1 MILIMHG
8 LAERQYLNL
17 IKRILKNGSI
27 QKTRNGM
34 TQSLIGETM
43 RFSLKDNKLPLLTTK
58 HIPWKTCLRELL
70 WFIRGKTDNKILL
83 KNNVRIWSEN
93 ASRGFLNSRGLYH
106 LEEND
111 LGPIYG
117 HQWRYFNAPYKTCE
131 DDYTGQGIDQLGNI
145 ITSLQDKKER
155 YSRRLILS
163 AWNPL
168 QLNEMALPPCHI
180 LAQFHVTN
188 GDSLSCSL
196 YQRSGDVGLGI
207 PFNIASY
214 SFLTHLLA
222 HHCHLKPNEF
232 IHFIGNAHIY
242 DDHQE
247 PLLEQIRRVPKEA
260 PKIIINAYHEDISDY
275 KVSNFEVVDYDSA
288 PPIKMEMRP

>member
-1 MILIMHG
+1 MYG
-8 LAERQYLNL
+8 LAEKQYLNL
-17 IKRILKNGSI
+17 IKRILKKGSI

-43 RFSLKDNKLPLLTTK
+43 RFSLKDNKIPLLTTK

-70 WFIRGKTDNKILL
+70 WFIGGKTDNKILL
-83 KNNVRIWSEN
+83 KKNVRIWSGN
-93 ASRGFLNSRGLYH
+93 ASREFLNSRGLYH

-131 DDYTGQGIDQLGNI
+131 DDYTGQGVDQLQNI

-222 HHCHLKPNEF
+222 HHCHLKPAEF

-247 PLLEQIRRVPKEA
+247 PLLEQILRVPKEA
-260 PKIIINAYHEDISDY
+260 PKVIINAYHEDISDY

>member
-1 MILIMHG
+1 MDNI
-8 LAERQYLNL
+8 A
-17 IKRILKNGSI
+17 SA
-27 QKTRNGM
+27 TAAP
-34 TQSLIGETM
+34 
-43 RFSLKDNKLPLLTTK
+43 KDNKLPLLTTK

-93 ASRGFLNSRGLYH
+93 ASRGSLNSRGLYH

-131 DDYTGQGIDQLGNI
+131 DDYTGQGIDQLENI

-155 YSRRLILS
+155 HSRRLILS

-222 HHCHLKPNEF
+222 YHCHLKPNEF

-260 PKIIINAYHEDISDY
+260 PKVIINEYHRDISDY
-275 KVSNFEVVDYDSA
+275 KVSNFNVLDYDSA

>member
-1 MILIMHG
+1 MILIMYG
-8 LAERQYLNL
+8 LAEKQYLNL
-17 IKRILKNGSI
+17 IKRILKKGSI

-43 RFSLKDNKLPLLTTK
+43 RFSLKDNKIPLLTTK

-70 WFIRGKTDNKILL
+70 WFIGGKTDNKILL
-83 KNNVRIWSEN
+83 KKNVKIWSGN
-93 ASRGFLNSRGLYH
+93 ASREFLNSRGLYH

-131 DDYTGQGIDQLGNI
+131 GDYTGQGVDQLQNI

-155 YSRRLILS
+155 HSRRLILS

-196 YQRSGDVGLGI
+196 YQRSGDVGLGV

-214 SFLTHLLA
+214 SFLTHLLS
-222 HHCHLKPNEF
+222 HHCHLKPAEF

-247 PLLEQIRRVPKEA
+247 PLLEQILRVPKEA
-260 PKIIINAYHEDISDY
+260 PKVIINANHEDISDY
-275 KVSNFEVVDYDSA
+275 KVSNFEIVDYDSA